1 MKISISRVATVSL
14 IPLLLSGCAD
24 DPYWKSRNTI
34 NANNTTLASAAE
46 RAQNRAPQTARVS
59 TSPNLYLGEEVVE
72 LGRGVPL
79 PPGLPPVDVTFLEAV
94 PMSFVAKA
102 LSEQVG
108 YPVVSLMGTS
118 QLTVRRLQGDLG
130 SVLQQLATNSGIG
143 YEHRNG
149 VVMLIPAGVEIVP
162 IPTPLM
168 PVLQAATT
176 RSGGRN
182 GGGQA
187 SQQTN
192 SDTTALT
199 SEKGLKT
206 WIEKL
211 ASLNNSLPYPGAQIT
226 PHPELGVISIRGPA
240 AAMPNIKRLVEERL
254 AQIRTPTRVVLR
266 VLSVDLG
273 TSRTLQTN
281 LDSVWGSLFGQPA
294 RLIGNSTS
302 TAFSLLRATPTGIKA
317 DTLEATINSIARR
330 NNLVSN
336 QRIDA
341 LLMPGFVKNVSDVRT
356 VTYIREATPPGQGS
370 TSSVSSTTASV
381 TQDEVSVGTQG
392 KLVAM
397 PSSRSRVT
405 VGYTLSISQLLSLN
419 AVTSGTVVVQQPDTL
434 TREFNDQVD
443 VASGDTIVVS
453 SQLVETARNNGAGL
467 LNANTPLP
475 GNISGETSY
484 QLLLVML
491 SAELVSPTQPN
502 RDPST
507 DNILRVAGGDE

>member
-1 MKISISRVATVSL
+1 MKISMPQAATASL
-14 IPLLLSGCAD
+14 ITLLLTGCAD

-34 NANNTTLASAAE
+34 NANNATLASAAE

-182 GGGQA
+182 GGSQA

-211 ASLNNSLPYPGAQIT
+211 ASLNNSLPYPGAQIAT
-226 PHPELGVISIRGPA
+226 HPELGVISIRGPA
-240 AAMPNIKRLVEERL
+240 AAMPNIKRMVEERL
-254 AQIRTPTRVVLR
+254 AQIRTPTRIVIR
-266 VLSVDLG
+266 FLSVALG
-273 TSRTLQTN
+273 NERTFQAN
-281 LDSVWGSLFGQPA
+281 LDSVYGSLFGQPA

-302 TAFSLLRATPTGIKA
+302 TAFNLLRATPTGIKA
-317 DTLEATINSIARR
+317 DTLEAAISTIAQR
-330 NNLVSN
+330 NHVVSN
-336 QRIDA
+336 QRFDVT
-341 LLMPGFVKNVSDVRT
+341 LMPGFVKKIADVQRI
-356 VTYIREATPPGQGS
+356 TYIRDQGS
-370 TSSVSSTTASV
+370 TSNTATTTTSI
-381 TQDEVSVGTQG
+381 TQDEVVVGTQG
-392 KLVAM
+392 QIVAM
-397 PSSRSRVT
+397 PSSKSRVT
-405 VGYTLSISQLLSLN
+405 VGYAFSISQLLGPLN
-419 AVTSGTVVVQQPDTL
+419 TVTSGSVLVQQPNTSE
-434 TREFNDQVD
+434 REINDQAD
-443 VASGDTIVVS
+443 LASGDTIVIS
-453 SQLVETARNNGAGL
+453 SQVIDTARSSGAGAVSA
-467 LNANTPLP
+467 NAPVP
-475 GNISGETSY
+475 GNLAGSSSY
-484 QLLLVML
+484 QLAIVLL